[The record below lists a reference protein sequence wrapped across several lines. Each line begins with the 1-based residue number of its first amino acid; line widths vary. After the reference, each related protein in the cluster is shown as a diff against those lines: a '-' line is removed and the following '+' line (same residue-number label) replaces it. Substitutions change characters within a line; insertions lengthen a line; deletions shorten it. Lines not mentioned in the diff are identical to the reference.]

1 MNSLTQNY
9 NVHQLIEEITNEVFH
24 GNIQEDIIMATN
36 STQFFA
42 DYLAHE
48 TQIKKYFN
56 SVTKRYYPSRS
67 KAEAEDRLSQLMLDM
82 ERLDT
87 FNGWDPERGEFDT
100 YLYAQICNIVGG
112 YYRKAAR
119 AAKYLVPNTQVE
131 SEEMELAISRTVYDV
146 SEHAVE
152 NHEDVIDTQDARMLV
167 EASLL
172 EKEVECLRL
181 IIDEDLS
188 GSSLVDAMGINAMA
202 LSRMRKSIK
211 EKLMDVPGLAF

>member
-1 MNSLTQNY
+1 
-9 NVHQLIEEITNEVFH
+9 
-24 GNIQEDIIMATN
+24 MATN

-56 SVTKRYYPSRS
+56 SVSKRFYPSRS
-67 KAEAEDRLSQLMLDM
+67 KAESEDRFSQLMMDM

-87 FNGWDPERGEFDT
+87 FNGWDPARGEFDR
-100 YLYAQICNIVGG
+100 YLYAQITNIVGG

-119 AAKYLVPNTQVE
+119 ASKYFVAGEQVE
-131 SEEMELAISRTVYDV
+131 GEEMSRATERTVSELGGSVVV
-146 SEHAVE
+146 S
-152 NHEDVIDTQDARMLV
+152 HEDVILANQARTIA
-167 EASLL
+167 EAVLL

-181 IIDEDLS
+181 MIDEDLS
-188 GSSLVDAMGINAMA
+188 GSALVDALGINAMA

-211 EKLMDVPGLAF
+211 EKVMDVPGLAL